1 MKIKNNMTEIKIQSL
16 EHIHEA
22 ARQFIEAMGDNTV
35 FAFYGKMGAGKTT
48 FIKAVCEEL
57 GVEDVVTSPT
67 FAIVNEYRSAT
78 TGELVYHFD
87 FYRIKK
93 LEEVYD
99 MGYED
104 YFYCGAVCFIE
115 WPELIEEL
123 LPGDAVKVTIDE
135 QADGTRLLVLQE
147 PA

>member
-1 MKIKNNMTEIKIQSL
+1 MEINISSL
-16 EHIHEA
+16 DQIHEA
-22 ARQFIEAMGDNTV
+22 ARQFVEAMGNSTV

-57 GVEDVVTSPT
+57 GVSDVITSPT
-67 FAIVNEYRSAT
+67 FAIVNEYRSDR
-78 TGELVYHFD
+78 TGELIYHFD

-104 YFYCGAVCFIE
+104 YFYSGAVCFIE

-123 LPGDAVKVTIDE
+123 LPEDAIRITIDVNE
-135 QADGTRLLVLQE
+135 EGQRTLTWTEDM
-147 PA
+147 PS